1 MKAGI
6 IAAVLL
12 VSLGLQGCSHERS
25 NRLVKGFNPSPWVDP
40 GKPVEAEKKTEEE
53 VIVEE
58 ISQLEKISDKAKKQH
73 GLMHIHRYGAG
84 YDVLMTI
91 DAGDSDVKFI
101 MELPQSAEEKSAGSD
116 GLSDEAAEDRA
127 AENHTDVDGK
137 ISEQE
142 SEKLR
147 RSETMTKHILSA

>member
-73 GLMHIHRYGAG
+73 
-84 YDVLMTI
+84 V
-91 DAGDSDVKFI
+91 
-101 MELPQSAEEKSAGSD
+101 E
-116 GLSDEAAEDRA
+116 
-127 AENHTDVDGK
+127 GK
-137 ISEQE
+137 IKYDEG
-142 SEKLR
+142 K
-147 RSETMTKHILSA
+147 